1 MSNGSTSPVRAARP
15 TLEIEGQREATLMSA
30 LQSLLI
36 VESGDGL
43 YRCEATFGNWGGGQ
57 RAGFQHFDRSKL
69 EFGKAFAVKL
79 GDATLF
85 DGRISAITA
94 VFPEGGPAQVGMCA
108 EDRLQDLRMTRRTR
122 SFDDKSVAD
131 VIRSIANDHGL
142 QPQVDLSGE
151 TYKLLAQV
159 NQSDLAFVR
168 DLARREDAQVWVEG
182 TNLKAAQRA
191 QRSGATV
198 ELAWGGQLR
207 EFHASADLAHQRT
220 KLVAAGWNAGDKEA
234 AKHEATE
241 SAIQAELNGGTSGA
255 QTLQSAFG
263 ERADT
268 LAHALPT
275 TGAEARVLAEA
286 SFRYLARR
294 FVVGRG
300 VAETKAE
307 LRVGA
312 KVKLGSVGPLF
323 EGEYTVTDV
332 RHRFDARAGLRTEFL
347 CDRPSI
353 GRGGGR

>member
-1 MSNGSTSPVRAARP
+1 MADGANSAVSGARP
-15 TLEIEGQREATLMSA
+15 SIEIEGQRDATLTSA
-30 LQSLLI
+30 LQTLLI
-36 VESGDGL
+36 VESSDGL
-43 YRCEATFGNWGGGQ
+43 YRCEATFGNWGGTE

-69 EFGKAFAVKL
+69 EFGKGFVVKL
-79 GDATLF
+79 GSGAALF

-94 VFPEGGPAQVGMCA
+94 AYPDGGPPQVGVCA

-122 SFDDKSVAD
+122 SFDQVSAGD

-142 QPQVDLSGE
+142 QPQVNLSGQ

-159 NQSDLAFVR
+159 NQSDLAFIR

-182 TNLKAAQRA
+182 SNLKAAQRP
-191 QRSGATV
+191 QRNGSTV
-198 ELAWGGQLR
+198 ELAWAGSLR
-207 EFHASADLAHQRT
+207 EFHVSADLAHQRT
-220 KLVAAGWNAGDKEA
+220 KLVAAGWNVGDKEA
-234 AKHEATE
+234 AKHEATAA
-241 SAIQAELNGGTSGA
+241 AIGGELNGGASGA

-275 TGAEARVLAEA
+275 TGAEAQVLAEA
-286 SFRYLARR
+286 SFRNMARR

-300 VAETKAE
+300 VAETRPE

-312 KVKLGSVGPLF
+312 KVSLGSVGPLF

-332 RHRFDARAGLRTEFL
+332 RHRFDARTGLRTEFL

-353 GRGGGR
+353 GQGGA